1 MENTKTQQT
10 EKSDSY
16 KNSYILSEFSK
27 VLLSIGDELDS
38 SASLFD
44 SIGEKNDLFL
54 KFEKAISSPVESLI
68 NTHKITKDGIY
79 NFVFQNFVDI
89 FSKYKDRFNF
99 IHVGKT
105 DFSDIVF
112 FISTKEDEIKE
123 VLSKNEYEYATGDL
137 SEYLNISFCFME
149 SDMEKDLLNTEKID
163 LNA

>member
-1 MENTKTQQT
+1 MEKTIIKTT
-10 EKSDSY
+10 EKNESY
-16 KNSYILSEFSK
+16 KNAYIISEFSK
-27 VLLSIGDELDS
+27 VLLSLGNELDS
-38 SASLFD
+38 SACLFD

-54 KFEKAISSPVESLI
+54 KFEKAISSPVESII
-68 NTHKITKDGIY
+68 NTHKITKDAIY
-79 NFVFQNFVDI
+79 DFVFQNFVDI

-112 FISTKEDEIKE
+112 FISTKEDDIRE
-123 VLSKNEYEYATGDL
+123 VLSKNEYEYATSDL